1 MIRDWLGQPSMSMS
15 RLIIK
20 KIFCGDPFEFI
31 NIYIIFWIGGNNEV
45 QWIHPPHHDQEGV
58 GERSVSTR
66 ARRVKENRRKY
77 CSLYCC
83 FVSSKPDN
91 NKYEEETKGISCF
104 DDENIN
110 RLDQATKYAREQKTA
125 ACGAER
131 STVRGFHLKTVK
143 LKV

>member
-1 MIRDWLGQPSMSMS
+1 MR
-15 RLIIK
+15 
-20 KIFCGDPFEFI
+20 F
-31 NIYIIFWIGGNNEV
+31 NEYT
-45 QWIHPPHHDQEGV
+45 HHHHDQEGV

-104 DDENIN
+104 DDENMN